1 MEREVFDLFGVYFF
15 LNTDLRR
22 ILTDYGFVGN
32 PLRKDFPLSGYFE
45 SFYDDNQ
52 KRVSY
57 KLVELAQEYRNF
69 NFKHV

>member
-1 MEREVFDLFGVYFF
+1 MEREVFDMFGVYFF

-22 ILTDYGFVGN
+22 ILTDYGFFGY
-32 PLRKDFPLSGYFE
+32 PLRKDFPLTGYIE

-57 KLVELAQEYRNF
+57 KFVELTQEYRNF
-69 NFKHV
+69 NFKLS